1 VSAQVAVDDRD
12 WWTPHVLI
20 VIFGALVAAI
30 LAAVPGWSAPL
41 RAWIALAG
49 AVIAL
54 LALHA
59 GARAVGCAVR
69 RSWRSAGVALLLA
82 AALGAAAAMLMTYG
96 HSRMTT
102 IDEAMSP
109 EPTPAIGSTR

>member
-1 VSAQVAVDDRD
+1 VSTRVTVDDRD

-41 RAWIALAG
+41 QAWVALAG

-54 LALHA
+54 LAVHA
-59 GARAVGCAVR
+59 GARAVGCASR
-69 RSWRSAGVALLLA
+69 RSWRSALVALLMATALGVSAVMLMKAGRLHALAVSA
-82 AALGAAAAMLMTYG
+82 AACC
-96 HSRMTT
+96 SR
-102 IDEAMSP
+102 SS
-109 EPTPAIGSTR
+109 GRSRS

>member
-1 VSAQVAVDDRD
+1 MAVDDRD
-12 WWTPHVLI
+12 WWTPHVLV

-49 AVIAL
+49 VVIVL
-54 LALHA
+54 LSVHA
-59 GARAVGCAVR
+59 GWRAVGCAAR

-82 AALGAAAAMLMTYG
+82 AALGAAAAMLMIYG

-109 EPTPAIGSTR
+109 EPTSAPGSAR